1 MTSLTAPFAWWS
13 ALNAKTSCRTIR
25 SISFVIAE
33 GNGNTKDALVGSI
46 APATTAFR
54 TIGCSS
60 EGWYDTSYQPS
71 DEQPIFL
78 EVKCVMMKD
87 VKELYDQIQARNGWG
102 G

>member
-1 MTSLTAPFAWWS
+1 MHWS
-13 ALNAKTSCRTIR
+13 GALHLRLLLL
-25 SISFVIAE
+25 E
-33 GNGNTKDALVGSI
+33 
-46 APATTAFR
+46 

-78 EVKCVMMKD
+78 EVKCVMIKD
-87 VKELYDQIQARNGWG
+87 VEELYDEIQARNVVG